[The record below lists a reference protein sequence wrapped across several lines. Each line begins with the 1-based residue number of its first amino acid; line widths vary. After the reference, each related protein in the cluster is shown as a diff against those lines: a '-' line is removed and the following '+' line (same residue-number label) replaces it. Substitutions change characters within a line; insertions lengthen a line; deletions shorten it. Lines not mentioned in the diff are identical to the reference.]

1 MAPKRKQKPALTL
14 LNLDSSCLGEYAKQ
28 QIRKAFNANHNRASN
43 PTPHVE
49 RPARNESI
57 PAYAGPKFT
66 APVCINIYSTRKR
79 KTDIDNIS
87 GKAVLDGCVKSGIF
101 KDDSPEFVEA
111 YQVHRPEIG
120 KEEKTVIII
129 TGE

>member
-1 MAPKRKQKPALTL
+1 MKRKSKTIRAV
-14 LNLDSSCLGEYAKQ
+14 LDLESSNLGEYAKQ
-28 QIRKAFNANHNRASN
+28 QIRKVLNANQNRASY
-43 PTPHVE
+43 TPSHLE
-49 RPARNESI
+49 RPSCNESI

-66 APVCINIYSTRKR
+66 APVHICIYSTRKR

-87 GKAVLDGCVKSGIF
+87 GKAVLDSCVKSGIF
-101 KDDSPEFVEA
+101 KDDSPDFVSS